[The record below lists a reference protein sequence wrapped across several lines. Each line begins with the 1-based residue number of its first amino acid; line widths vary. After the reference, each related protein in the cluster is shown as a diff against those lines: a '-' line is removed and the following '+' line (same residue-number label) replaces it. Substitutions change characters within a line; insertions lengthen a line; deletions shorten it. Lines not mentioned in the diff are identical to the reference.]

1 MEIKTFVANYR
12 EAFGETA
19 ELPIVFWY
27 SDTPESQTEKING
40 CFFKNMKKGKRR
52 TYYQLKCRCHRMW
65 WWKVLYRFYRYAGT
79 CADFCFPERE
89 VQTDTGNGN
98 RVY

>member
-1 MEIKTFVANYR
+1 MEIKKFIENYR

-40 CFFKNMKKGKRR
+40 CFFKNMNLFV
-52 TYYQLKCRCHRMW
+52 T
-65 WWKVLYRFYRYAGT
+65 VLITNPLSLASS
-79 CADFCFPERE
+79 P
-89 VQTDTGNGN
+89 NL
-98 RVY
+98 

>member
-40 CFFKNMKKGKRR
+40 CFFKNMKR
-52 TYYQLKCRCHRMW
+52 
-65 WWKVLYRFYRYAGT
+65 
-79 CADFCFPERE
+79 
-89 VQTDTGNGN
+89 
-98 RVY
+98 